1 MLEVNKTSYEQCRDQ
16 GFIKNITKGGKDV
29 FNLTEAKSYYFL
41 SGGGYC
47 YQGMKLSVDVVD
59 YSGSAPA
66 PTPGNSSPPGNI
78 DTVITYL
85 VLSLLLAVI
94 APLPWALV

>member
-1 MLEVNKTSYEQCRDQ
+1 MLEVNNTSYEQCRDE
-16 GFIKNITKGGKDV
+16 GFMKNITKGGKDV
-29 FNLTEAKSYYFL
+29 FNLTEAKTYYFL

-59 YSGSAPA
+59 YSRLAPA
-66 PTPGNSSPPGNI
+66 PTPANSPPRNI
-78 DTVITYL
+78 DTLITYF

-94 APLPWALV
+94 APLPWPLV